1 MTWHARMKPLSL
13 RPLTE
18 GETAL
23 GREVFGERLESRR
36 LRILSQPLWPRAFAA
51 GSRLMVFP
59 QKAAALDFSQAALGL
74 QGLFVHELTH
84 VWQAQQGVSLL
95 WAKLRCGDG
104 PEAYAYDLRSGHSFG
119 DLNIEQQ
126 AMVVQHAFLA
136 SRRASTPFPA
146 LAYGAFLAGFST
158 FDADKPRNV

>member
-1 MTWHARMKPLSL
+1 MTLHARMKPFRL
-13 RPLTE
+13 RRLTE
-18 GETAL
+18 GEAAL
-23 GREVFGERLESRR
+23 GREVFGDGLEPRR
-36 LRILSQPLWPRAFAA
+36 IRILSQALWPRAFAA

-59 QKAAALDFSQAALGL
+59 QKAAALDYSQAALGL

-104 PEAYAYDLRSGHSFG
+104 PEAYAYDLTSGHSFD

-136 SRRASTPFPA
+136 SRRASAPHPA
-146 LAYGAFLAGFST
+146 LAYGAFLAGFSA
-158 FDADKPRNV
+158 FDADKPRKV